1 MSSLGDSPL
10 WTPPAAHVCFG
21 KERRSAA
28 EVCVLILVCAA
39 IRFGN
44 GLHLRIIIPNSAFRI
59 PHYFSV
65 SAPCSTMRFSA
76 ICSAIRPCV

>member
-21 KERRSAA
+21 KERRALTELSALA
-28 EVCVLILVCAA
+28 LMFFIMRSEGTVCVAVL
-39 IRFGN
+39 
-44 GLHLRIIIPNSAFRI
+44 NSAFRI